1 MLSATNRGRLIGIIS
16 LAAILSF
23 AATPTAQSTQEA
35 VILFYR
41 VRNPETIKGQSGIRR
56 IFDRKTP
63 ADPDQNPTIYQ
74 MTAGGATRLATIAK
88 GEFFELHV
96 RPGHYS
102 FSWTRG
108 PARGEQTLVSV
119 NAGAQAFVQV
129 QFRSITEVPTE
140 TAKADL
146 KDLHPTDAVR
156 VFDPTVRTPD

>member
-41 VRNPETIKGQSGIRR
+41 VRNPETIKRQSGIRK
-56 IFDRKTP
+56 IFDRTTP

-96 RPGHYS
+96 RPGNYG
-102 FSWTRG
+102 FSWTSG
-108 PARGEQTLVSV
+108 PARGETTIVSV
-119 NAGAQAFVQV
+119 NAGKRAFVQV
-129 QFRSITEVPTE
+129 QFRSISEVAAE
-140 TAKADL
+140 IAM
-146 KDLHPTDAVR
+146 KDL
-156 VFDPTVRTPD
+156 